1 MRITSIEKTI
11 IRSSVK
17 KHFGGNADVYLFG
30 SRVDDDRKGGDI
42 DLYITTDMPTSE
54 IIRKKIG
61 LLVDMEKGLGEQKI
75 DVVINNHTK
84 QKPIYEIAEK
94 EGGSVVNDYR
104 TLKLLE
110 AFAECARHSRRML
123 SAYNK
128 VLVIFPWM

>member
-1 MRITSIEKTI
+1 MRITLIEKTI

-30 SRVDDDRKGGDI
+30 SRVNDDRKGGDI

-61 LLVDMEKGLGEQKI
+61 LLVDIEKGLGEQKI

-94 EGGSVVNDYR
+94 EGVR
-104 TLKLLE
+104 L
-110 AFAECARHSRRML
+110 
-123 SAYNK
+123 
-128 VLVIFPWM
+128 

>member
-1 MRITSIEKTI
+1 MRITSIEKMI

-17 KHFGGNADVYLFG
+17 KRFGGNADVYLFG

-54 IIRKKIG
+54 IIRKKIA

-94 EGGSVVNDYR
+94 EGVR
-104 TLKLLE
+104 L
-110 AFAECARHSRRML
+110 
-123 SAYNK
+123 
-128 VLVIFPWM
+128 